1 MQEMS
6 DALQYPEKE
15 GTPMESESHVG
26 EDHHS
31 GDAVSCTDG
40 KTNLES
46 SPILEKSDCQST
58 SHTAVDELVSQE
70 GKEGQEEEDDDKS
83 AGESIQEVVIQ
94 QDSDDEQ
101 DVDPQVGLEQ
111 EAVED
116 NRKAE
121 NVEQQEHQLS
131 QVEEE
136 PGDTQSFDEDSR
148 QEQAESKSREL
159 DDENMAEK
167 KRNNAQEDVEQLD
180 VEAGNAGQEQGKQQV
195 EDRNLKEKSVDEP
208 ERCLQDEKKKRLETD
223 RDSKAEDTAEHQEK
237 TEVEPKNIEEKN
249 MDKKIVPKSS
259 EGHDEPTEMDKKD
272 KENSMEKSKHEME
285 QGEQEASETNKVM
298 QKDKKHSESEK
309 TEQEK
314 LEEDE
319 EPGAGNDGEEA
330 NEENWPLIRTI
341 EDDSAETPMDIDH
354 VEEKMQV
361 DALKDSEPCLSK
373 DNPGS
378 PSDAVKPE
386 LKTPKS
392 QAQTSKAS
400 SEDVASNI
408 SEKQTV
414 QELKDEIMESSI
426 QAPVSSFQPLEEE
439 ENMDLDSSSVLSVK
453 VKDEPMDEEY
463 DQALVLQDPAGKV
476 KDEPDTTEE
485 CGQKSEDEFKISAV
499 FSVGRN
505 SAPTGSSTGS
515 QAVSTSAKPSST
527 SSGLTPASSLCV
539 VCSGCKKVLL
549 KGQTAFQR
557 KGSPQLFC
565 SPQCLCST
573 ATELMAKTAS
583 KKSCHYCLKE
593 IPNPKDVISAPVD
606 SARAMKD
613 FCSQKCLSAF
623 NYKRDSA
630 NSALPADHNGTK
642 CSICQ
647 KACPTRHEVN
657 YLGSVHKLCSDDCFN
672 QFRASNKLTM
682 NCCVHCGGYCYSG
695 DGQCPSLVID
705 GSVKKLCSQD
715 CVTAYKKKY
724 GKHVPCTMCRG
735 YHTVADMVESTNAEG
750 NRELFCSAACVTAHK
765 VQSVSSSGAAVEC
778 NNCKLIQVPQ
788 YHLAMSD
795 STIRNFCS
803 FSCVVTFQDSF
814 NKANSQN
821 QLNVVSPS
829 PSTTL
834 TQSTSKSAST
844 KPFSAEPSSSGSLQ
858 IPAVTKIPC
867 AQCQRSFFRKP
878 ELLDFKGKMYAF
890 CDKGCIDEF
899 RRTNYIM
906 AQCVY
911 CKIDKV
917 VKEIKR
923 INNIDCSFCSEGC
936 KLLYKHDLAK
946 RWGKKHCRNCLYCN
960 STSQTLVLGLF
971 SGKQEEF
978 CGNECL
984 SQYTLLFCQVAKCS
998 TCKRAKKMVESV
1010 KWLGEMKHFC
1020 SLQCLMYFCSL
1031 QGNPATAVQ
1040 TIKPAASQPAV
1051 AQPATTQSAVTQ
1063 AVPISIGSVLQPTV
1077 PNTMA
1082 TQTALATKEA
1092 TPVIANVISLSN
1104 ATNGQPSVLG
1114 STALQGTVPACVKLI
1129 GHASTQTDAVRQ
1141 HAAPPPRILK
1151 NKALLCK
1158 PMTLN
1163 KGTSCKPN
1171 TCDVNIQT
1179 DKALPEVVVLPLPVP
1194 VYVPVPMH
1202 LYTQYTPHGV
1212 GLPLPVPVPMFLPT
1226 TLDSAE
1232 RIVETIQKIK
1242 EKIPENP
1249 IEADLIMMAEMVA
1262 EDSEK
1267 DKTASQGGEQSQ
1279 EDNFIEDFDLEA
1291 LSSNLSWEED
1301 SVSSTSRWGRASES
1315 DKAPPPPSKQ
1325 TPRSPT
1331 APPTPATQQEPQM
1344 DLEADFPAESFE
1356 LLEQRTQKDKTPT
1369 SRQRGRRRGR
1379 DGFPQKK
1386 RPRKRSGGSPLS
1398 PSGLTNV
1405 NKLHNEYGIQAWR
1418 SWIRWRNKQPN
1429 LETPKIGYGNL
1440 DGKDLELARNMTL
1453 KEDLLQCSTAEL
1465 SYGLCKFIS
1474 EARRPNGE
1482 MYRPD
1487 SIHYLCL
1494 GIQQYLFE
1502 NGRMEN
1508 IFADLFY
1515 TKFSQSITSILK
1527 DWTPTVLSSGY
1538 VHSRVEEEYLWECK
1552 QLGAFS
1558 PSVLLNTLLYFCTKF
1573 FNFKTVTQH
1582 RRLSFAHVMRCTRSH
1597 NNGKVACLRFYPP
1610 VPKESS
1616 SNADGVPAKRK
1627 RDDDE
1632 EDEGV
1637 VMEMQENAENP
1648 LRCPVR
1654 LYEFYLSKC
1663 SSSVKQRTNVFYLR
1677 PERSCV
1683 PNSPLWFSSMA
1694 LDDEELGTM
1703 LTRILTVR
1711 ELYLEREKP
1720 ASVSD
1725 SDNASDSD

>member
-1 MQEMS
+1 
-6 DALQYPEKE
+6 K
-15 GTPMESESHVG
+15 V
-26 EDHHS
+26 
-31 GDAVSCTDG
+31 
-40 KTNLES
+40 LEQIWFRS
-46 SPILEKSDCQST
+46 Y
-58 SHTAVDELVSQE
+58 
-70 GKEGQEEEDDDKS
+70 
-83 AGESIQEVVIQ
+83 IQ
-94 QDSDDEQ
+94 QECVCVRACVCVCAHAGIHSLFKTFLIS
-101 DVDPQVGLEQ
+101 PQPVHS
-111 EAVED
+111 VWP
-116 NRKAE
+116 
-121 NVEQQEHQLS
+121 
-131 QVEEE
+131 VEEE
-136 PGDTQSFDEDSR
+136 
-148 QEQAESKSREL
+148 ES
-159 DDENMAEK
+159 
-167 KRNNAQEDVEQLD
+167 
-180 VEAGNAGQEQGKQQV
+180 
-195 EDRNLKEKSVDEP
+195 
-208 ERCLQDEKKKRLETD
+208 
-223 RDSKAEDTAEHQEK
+223 
-237 TEVEPKNIEEKN
+237 
-249 MDKKIVPKSS
+249 
-259 EGHDEPTEMDKKD
+259 
-272 KENSMEKSKHEME
+272 
-285 QGEQEASETNKVM
+285 
-298 QKDKKHSESEK
+298 
-309 TEQEK
+309 
-314 LEEDE
+314 
-319 EPGAGNDGEEA
+319 
-330 NEENWPLIRTI
+330 
-341 EDDSAETPMDIDH
+341 
-354 VEEKMQV
+354 
-361 DALKDSEPCLSK
+361 
-373 DNPGS
+373 
-378 PSDAVKPE
+378 
-386 LKTPKS
+386 
-392 QAQTSKAS
+392 
-400 SEDVASNI
+400 
-408 SEKQTV
+408 
-414 QELKDEIMESSI
+414 
-426 QAPVSSFQPLEEE
+426 
-439 ENMDLDSSSVLSVK
+439 MDLDSSTVLSVK

-463 DQALVLQDPAGKV
+463 DQALVPQDPTGKV
-476 KDEPDTTEE
+476 KDEPDMSEE
-485 CGQKSEDEFKISAV
+485 CGQRSEDEFKISAV
-499 FSVGRN
+499 F
-505 SAPTGSSTGS
+505 T
-515 QAVSTSAKPSST
+515 VSTSAKASSN
-527 SSGLTPASSLCV
+527 SSASGLTPASSLCV

-573 ATELMAKTAS
+573 ATDLVVKPAL

-593 IPNPKDVISAPVD
+593 IPNPKDVIIAPVD
-606 SARAMKD
+606 SAGAMKD

-630 NSALPADHNGTK
+630 NSALSADHNGTK

-657 YLGSVHKLCSDDCFN
+657 YLGSVHKLCSDACFN

-682 NCCVHCGGYCYSG
+682 NCCVHCGGYCYGG
-695 DGQCPSLVID
+695 DGQCPTLVID
-705 GSVKKLCSQD
+705 GAVKKFCSQNCVTAFKKKYGKPVPCTVCRGYHAMVD
-715 CVTAYKKKY
+715 MVESPNSEGSRELFCSSACVTAYK
-724 GKHVPCTMCRG
+724 
-735 YHTVADMVESTNAEG
+735 
-750 NRELFCSAACVTAHK
+750 
-765 VQSVSSSGAAVEC
+765 VQTVSSSGVAVEC

-795 STIRNFCS
+795 GTIRNFCS
-803 FSCVVTFQDSF
+803 FSCVVSFQDSF
-814 NKANSQN
+814 NKTNSQN
-821 QLNVVSPS
+821 QLNVASPS
-829 PSTTL
+829 LSTTL
-834 TQSTSKSAST
+834 SQSASKPAST
-844 KPFSAEPSSSGSLQ
+844 KPFSAEPSSSGALQ

-867 AQCQRSFFRKP
+867 AQCQRAFFRKP

-960 STSQTLVLGLF
+960 STSQTLVVGLF

-1031 QGNPATAVQ
+1031 QGNPTATVQ
-1040 TIKPAASQPAV
+1040 AIKPAV
-1051 AQPATTQSAVTQ
+1051 AQPVVAQPATSLV
-1063 AVPISIGSVLQPTV
+1063 
-1077 PNTMA
+1077 
-1082 TQTALATKEA
+1082 TKEA

-1104 ATNGQPSVLG
+1104 TTSGQPNVLG
-1114 STALQGTVPACVKLI
+1114 STALQGNFPPFI
-1129 GHASTQTDAVRQ
+1129 SASTQTDGVKQA
-1141 HAAPPPRILK
+1141 AAPPPRILK

-1158 PMTLN
+1158 PMSLN

-1171 TCDVNIQT
+1171 TYKT
-1179 DKALPEVVVLPLPVP
+1179 LPEVVVLPLPVP

-1202 LYTQYTPHGV
+1202 LYTQYTAHAV

-1242 EKIPENP
+1242 EKIPDNP
-1249 IEADLIMMAEMVA
+1249 LEADLIMMAEMVA
-1262 EDSEK
+1262 EDSEN
-1267 DKTASQGGEQSQ
+1267 KTASQGGEQS
-1279 EDNFIEDFDLEA
+1279 
-1291 LSSNLSWEED
+1291 EEPY
-1301 SVSSTSRWGRASES
+1301 VAYVMIS
-1315 DKAPPPPSKQ
+1315 DVHYI
-1325 TPRSPT
+1325 
-1331 APPTPATQQEPQM
+1331 
-1344 DLEADFPAESFE
+1344 
-1356 LLEQRTQKDKTPT
+1356 LLEQRTQKEKTST
-1369 SRQRGRRRGR
+1369 SRQRPRRRGR

-1386 RPRKRSGGSPLS
+1386 RMEKSWSLS
-1398 PSGLTNV
+1398 HFTVLSFSFLCLT
-1405 NKLHNEYGIQAWR
+1405 E
-1418 SWIRWRNKQPN
+1418 P
-1429 LETPKIGYGNL
+1429 
-1440 DGKDLELARNMTL
+1440 ARNMML

-1474 EARRPNGE
+1474 EVRRPNGE
-1482 MYRPD
+1482 MYSPD

-1494 GIQQYLFE
+1494 GIQQHLFE

-1515 TKFSQSITSILK
+1515 TKFSQSITNILK
-1527 DWTPTVLSSGY
+1527 DWSPTILPSGY

-1573 FNFKTVTQH
+1573 FNFKTVAQH

-1597 NNGKVACLRFYPP
+1597 NSGKVACLRFYPP
-1610 VPKESS
+1610 VPKE
-1616 SNADGVPAKRK
+1616 NGVPAKRK
-1627 RDDDE
+1627 REDDDD
-1632 EDEGV
+1632 DEGV

-1694 LDDEELGTM
+1694 LDDEELETM

-1720 ASVSD
+1720 TSVSD
-1725 SDNASDSD
+1725 SDVASDSD